1 MKMTICKLK
10 KSHKK
15 GEFDCGK
22 KPLNDYLAKIAKQD
36 VEKDV
41 AVCYILEGEN
51 DMVMGYFTLSSG
63 SIPKEEIP
71 EKESKRLPRYSD
83 IPFAVIGRLAVDMK
97 HQGNGYGDY
106 LLVEAFTE
114 ILKVAEVLGI
124 AGVFVDPIDDSA
136 IEFYKKFGFVKLN
149 SSNRMFVPMATVR
162 ELMQG

>member
-15 GEFDCGK
+15 SEFDCGK

-41 AVCYILEGEN
+41 AVCYVFEGEN
-51 DMVMGYFTLSSG
+51 DIVMGYFTLSSG
-63 SIPKEEIP
+63 SVPKEQIP
-71 EKESKRLPRYSD
+71 EKVAKKLPRYSD
-83 IPFAVIGRLAVDMK
+83 IPFAAIGRLAVDIK
-97 HQGNGYGDY
+97 HQGKKFGDY

-136 IEFYKKFGFVKLN
+136 IEFYKKYGFSKLN
-149 SSNRMFVPMATVR
+149 SSDRMFISIATVR
-162 ELMQG
+162 ELLA